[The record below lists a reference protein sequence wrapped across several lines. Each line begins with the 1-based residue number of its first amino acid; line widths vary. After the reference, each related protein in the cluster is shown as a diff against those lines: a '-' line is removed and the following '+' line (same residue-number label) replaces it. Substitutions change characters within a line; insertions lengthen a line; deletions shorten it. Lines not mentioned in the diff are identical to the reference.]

1 MGYTPAANV
10 AITEATQFTSKAY
23 VDTADATKLN
33 LSGGTLTGALTL
45 SGAPTSNLHAATKA
59 YVDDKVAAGGGALPD
74 EIKTSD
80 SSTSVKTTLTGVEI
94 RDDTTLIATISKDS
108 TATKLKGN
116 LDGTVIATN
125 DLTIKNKDESST
137 IATFNTTQIQTSTS
151 ILQNATQGS

>member
-10 AITEATQFTSKAY
+10 AITEATQFTSKTY

-80 SSTSVKTTLTGVEI
+80 SSTSVKTTLTGVEFK
-94 RDDTTLIATISKDS
+94 DDTTLIATISKDS

-137 IATFNTTQIQTSTS
+137 IATFNTTQI
-151 ILQNATQGS
+151 

>member
-10 AITEATQFTSKAY
+10 AITEATQFTSKTY

-33 LSGGTLTGALTL
+33 LSGGTLTGNLTL

-94 RDDTTLIATISKDS
+94 KDDTTLIATISKDS

-137 IATFNTTQIQTSTS
+137 IATFNTTQI
-151 ILQNATQGS
+151 

>member
-1 MGYTPAANV
+1 
-10 AITEATQFTSKAY
+10 

>member
-10 AITEATQFTSKAY
+10 AITEATQFTSKTY

-94 RDDTTLIATISKDS
+94 KDDTTLIATISKDS

-137 IATFNTTQIQTSTS
+137 IATFNTTQI
-151 ILQNATQGS
+151 

>member
-1 MGYTPAANV
+1 M
-10 AITEATQFTSKAY
+10 
-23 VDTADATKLN
+23 DTADATKLN

-94 RDDTTLIATISKDS
+94 KDDTTLIATISKDS

-116 LDGTVIATN
+116 LDGMVIATN

-137 IATFNTTQIQTSTS
+137 IATFNTTQI
-151 ILQNATQGS
+151 

>member
-10 AITEATQFTSKAY
+10 AITEATQFTSKTY
-23 VDTADATKLN
+23 VDTAGATKLN